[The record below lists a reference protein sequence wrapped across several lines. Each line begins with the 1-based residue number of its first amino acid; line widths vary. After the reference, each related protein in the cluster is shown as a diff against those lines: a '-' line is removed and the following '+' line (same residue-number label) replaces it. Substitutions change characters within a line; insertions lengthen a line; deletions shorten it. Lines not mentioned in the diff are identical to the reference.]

1 MTPGGC
7 GYHGRVRLRALIV
20 GVICA
25 ILVGCAPLGSADATT
40 RAIGLALVASHL
52 DRPVYVT
59 EAPND
64 TSRLFIVQQG
74 GLIRILQNGRM
85 LATPFLNLT
94 RSVSKGNEQGLL
106 SMAFDPRYG
115 SDGRFFVSVTDPA
128 GDSQLIAYHVLP
140 DHRNIANPFTRRV
153 LLTIH
158 QPYANH
164 NGGMI
169 AFGRDGNLYYGLGDG
184 GSEGDPN
191 LNGQKRTGFLSKIL
205 RINVSGATPR
215 VSIYAYGLRNPW
227 RFSFDRVTGTMWIG
241 DVGQDRYEEIDR
253 LGSGA
258 RPGTNFGWSYYEGD
272 HVYKVQPI
280 NRSRLVFPVAEYP
293 HNPGGNCAVTG
304 GYVYRGTDIPFLY
317 GWYVF
322 GDFCSGRVWK
332 MQAPSGRPQPMA
344 FSGKVREI
352 SSFGQGA
359 RGGLFLVSLSG
370 SVYRLVET

>member
-1 MTPGGC
+1 
-7 GYHGRVRLRALIV
+7 
-20 GVICA
+20 
-25 ILVGCAPLGSADATT
+25 
-40 RAIGLALVASHL
+40 
-52 DRPVYVT
+52 
-59 EAPND
+59 
-64 TSRLFIVQQG
+64 
-74 GLIRILQNGRM
+74 
-85 LATPFLNLT
+85 
-94 RSVSKGNEQGLL
+94 
-106 SMAFDPRYG
+106 
-115 SDGRFFVSVTDPA
+115 
-128 GDSQLIAYHVLP
+128 
-140 DHRNIANPFTRRV
+140 
-153 LLTIH
+153 
-158 QPYANH
+158 
-164 NGGMI
+164 
-169 AFGRDGNLYYGLGDG
+169 
-184 GSEGDPN
+184 
-191 LNGQKRTGFLSKIL
+191 
-205 RINVSGATPR
+205 
-215 VSIYAYGLRNPW
+215 
-227 RFSFDRVTGTMWIG
+227 MWIG

-344 FSGKVREI
+344 FSGKVKEI

>member
-1 MTPGGC
+1 M
-7 GYHGRVRLRALIV
+7 
-20 GVICA
+20 
-25 ILVGCAPLGSADATT
+25 
-40 RAIGLALVASHL
+40 
-52 DRPVYVT
+52 
-59 EAPND
+59 
-64 TSRLFIVQQG
+64 
-74 GLIRILQNGRM
+74 
-85 LATPFLNLT
+85 
-94 RSVSKGNEQGLL
+94 
-106 SMAFDPRYG
+106 
-115 SDGRFFVSVTDPA
+115 SVTDPA

-169 AFGRDGNLYYGLGDG
+169 TFGRDGNLYYGLGDG

-241 DVGQDRYEEIDR
+241 DVGQNRYEEIDR

-344 FSGKVREI
+344 FSGKVKEI